1 MTSSSAIN
9 TALAT
14 SSALMAKL
22 TAVNSAS
29 ASSKNSSTLALIN
42 NMISNQLNQKVSALQ
57 DQVQT
62 STVGVLQQQQT
73 SLTTQLQSY
82 QTAEG
87 QISANGSVLADLS
100 LQLANM
106 ATAAQSGNSTTFD
119 QTLTAA
125 QLDVTDLQTV
135 SFAPGL
141 LPDGTAALMGA
152 GLNIQSASV
161 YNLGTPTGQAQALS
175 AAQAAEAQVQQIS
188 TMNNLNQQITAS
200 AQTALQTQISGIG
213 AQINNMQIAQQT
225 AIAQQTTALEQQA
238 QEQYH
243 IIEMNLG
250 NATNASSFL
259 TSVEGYQR
267 LAAVQ
272 PGTTLGLLGG
282 NAGQPALF
290 TANITTSTSSSSGS
304 YNPRIGT
311 LLSTNA

>member
-1 MTSSSAIN
+1 MTSSAIN
-9 TALAT
+9 SALST

-22 TAVNSAS
+22 TAVNAAS
-29 ASSKNSSTLALIN
+29 ASSKNSSTLTLIN
-42 NMISNQLNQKVSALQ
+42 NMISNQLNQKVTALQ

-73 SLTTQLQSY
+73 GLNTQLQSY

-125 QLDVTDLQTV
+125 QLDVADLQTV

-152 GLNIQSASV
+152 GLNIQSAST
-161 YNLGTPTGQAQALS
+161 YNLSTPTGQAQALS
-175 AAQAAEAQVQQIS
+175 AAQAAETQVQQIS

-213 AQINNMQIAQQT
+213 TQINNLQIAQQT
-225 AIAQQTTALEQQA
+225 AIAQQTTTLEQQA
-238 QEQYH
+238 QEEYH

-290 TANITTSTSSSSGS
+290 TANLTTSTPSSSGS